1 MLRLIARI
9 DSRNG
14 QHIKTINC
22 EGVKKIRPL
31 NETIKIFSDGIQEH
45 DELIII
51 DSVAS
56 LYGFDNWLLRDSN
69 SYTYSQIPLTI
80 GGGINSIDKVKK
92 TLAAGADKI
101 LINTSCINN
110 HKLIESI
117 SNKIGRQ
124 ALVVQI
130 DTRKI
135 NNNYYCFTHG
145 GRELTDK
152 KLSNWIN
159 EVHSLGAGEIHVTSI
174 DSEGTKNRFPDEI
187 AKICSDNTNLPLIIS
202 GGLRSAQDIY
212 EINRKY
218 NINAFSFSSM
228 TNILQISLKQLRN
241 DLINL
246 GAKVRL

>member
-31 NETIKIFSDGIQEH
+31 HETIKIFTDGIYEH

-56 LYGFDNWLLRDSN
+56 LYGFDNWLLRDPN

-80 GGGINSIDKVKK
+80 GGGINSVEKVQK

-110 HKLIESI
+110 HKLIENI
-117 SNKIGRQ
+117 SKKIGRQ

-135 NNNYYCFTHG
+135 NNDYYCFTHG

-152 KLSNWIN
+152 KLSSWIN
-159 EVHSLGAGEIHVTSI
+159 VLHSLGVGEIHVTSI
-174 DSEGTKNRFPDEI
+174 DSEGTSNKFPNEI
-187 AKICSDNTNLPLIIS
+187 AKICSENTNLPLIFS
-202 GGLRSAQDIY
+202 GGFRSAEDIF
-212 EINRKY
+212 EIHQNY
-218 NINAFSFSSM
+218 DIDAFSFSSI
-228 TNILQISLKQLRN
+228 TNILQISIKQLRN
-241 DLINL
+241 ELIKL